1 MTLTIASWGGGV
13 NSTAMVVEWL
23 SRRER
28 LDFVLF
34 ADTGGEKPTT
44 YAYLE
49 TFAEWLEKHDVTF
62 IRLKANVQDDTLEDE
77 CLRTKRLP
85 SLAYGFK
92 KCSLKWKR
100 QPQDKWVNNCDA
112 AREAWAKGEKVLKLI
127 GFDAGETRRAT
138 PKNGKSSW
146 DDEKYTYRYPL
157 IEWDMDREACVEA
170 LRSRG
175 IPVPPKSSCFFCPAS
190 TVGEILDLQAK
201 HPDLMDRALA
211 MEANADNTSV
221 LGLGRRFAWRT
232 VVTQDRAQLKLWS
245 AGDDAPCDCYDGGE
259 EQ

>member
-77 CLRTKRLP
+77 CLRTKLASLP
-85 SLAYGFK
+85 
-92 KCSLKWKR
+92 R
-100 QPQDKWVNNCDA
+100 
-112 AREAWAKGEKVLKLI
+112 
-127 GFDAGETRRAT
+127 
-138 PKNGKSSW
+138 
-146 DDEKYTYRYPL
+146 PL
-157 IEWDMDREACVEA
+157 
-170 LRSRG
+170 
-175 IPVPPKSSCFFCPAS
+175 
-190 TVGEILDLQAK
+190 
-201 HPDLMDRALA
+201 
-211 MEANADNTSV
+211 
-221 LGLGRRFAWRT
+221 
-232 VVTQDRAQLKLWS
+232 
-245 AGDDAPCDCYDGGE
+245 
-259 EQ
+259 